1 MIPNRFA
8 AQVAGPNN
16 PDAETSRQNPQRDIP
31 RRLRTTDMPRGT
43 ARNPRTLKSDFSDIQ
58 CRLFWHP
65 HKMGMPKILR
75 LLLRAHLPSSRPVR
89 RTHQSFSDRMNRESV
104 TFWDFN
110 FVFFILCFIAMMH
123 ALPSVNS
130 PFPIFSMTNFS

>member
-58 CRLFWHP
+58 CRLFLASP
-65 HKMGMPKILR
+65 QNGDAKNSEALAEGSLAF
-75 LLLRAHLPSSRPVR
+75 LASRKEDSP
-89 RTHQSFSDRMNRESV
+89 E
-104 TFWDFN
+104 
-110 FVFFILCFIAMMH
+110 FF
-123 ALPSVNS
+123 
-130 PFPIFSMTNFS
+130 